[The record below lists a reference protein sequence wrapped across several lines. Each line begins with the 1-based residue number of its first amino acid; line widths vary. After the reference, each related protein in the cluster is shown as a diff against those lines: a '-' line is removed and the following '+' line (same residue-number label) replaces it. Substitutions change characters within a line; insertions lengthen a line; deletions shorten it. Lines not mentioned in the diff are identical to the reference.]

1 MRTTKE
7 LLRLKRDGHAWTS
20 DEIAEFVRGVVSGD
34 VSTAQAA
41 AFLMA
46 ACTRGLSAEETAALT
61 MSMTTS
67 GDHIARGSTSNPSVD
82 KHSTGGVGDKTS
94 LLLVPLA
101 VGCGITVPMISGRGL
116 GHTGGTVDKLE
127 SIIGYRTAYRIDEL
141 RSMLGSYGFFMVG
154 QSEDI
159 APADKILYAL
169 RDATGTVENIGLI
182 TASIL
187 SKKFAEGLDGLV
199 MDMKVGRGAF
209 MPTLEAAHALAASM
223 RDVCAHVGVATR
235 FVFSRMDRPLGRAV
249 GNFCEA
255 IEAKAALRDVR
266 TASTDLVQIT
276 EVLAQAMVMTAFPDI
291 TPEDALARVREV
303 WSSGKAYAI
312 FVDMIRAHNG
322 DWTATLSRWQRTPSI
337 TLCAEADG
345 FLADLDARAVADVG
359 MTAGVGRMRESDN
372 VDPCAGIVF
381 HASCGQAVRA
391 GDVLAVV
398 YSSDARRC
406 EAAAAQLRPLIQTT
420 TAPVEPEPSIIL
432 EVW

>member
-7 LLRLKRDGHAWTS
+7 LLRRKRDGHAWTS
-20 DEIAEFVRGVVSGD
+20 DEIAGFVRGVVSGD

-67 GDHIARGSTSNPSVD
+67 GDHIARGSTPNPGVD

-94 LLLVPLA
+94 ILLVPLA

-141 RSMLGSYGFFMVG
+141 RSLLRAHGFFMVG
-154 QSEDI
+154 QSQDI

-187 SKKFAEGLDGLV
+187 SKKFAEGLDGLI

-223 RDVCAHVGVATR
+223 RDVCAQVGVSAR

-249 GNFCEA
+249 GNLCEV
-255 IEAKAALRDVR
+255 IESEAALRDVR
-266 TASTDLVQIT
+266 AASPDLVEIT
-276 EVLAQAMVMTAFPDI
+276 EVLAQAMVMTAFPDLA
-291 TPEDALARVREV
+291 PDDALARVRHV
-303 WSSGKAYAI
+303 WSSGKAHDI
-312 FVDMIRAHNG
+312 FQDMVHVHGG
-322 DWTATLSRWQRTPSI
+322 DWGATLTQWEQTPSI
-337 TLCAEADG
+337 TLHAAADG
-345 FLADLDARAVADVG
+345 YVADLDARAVADVG
-359 MTAGVGRMRESDN
+359 MTAGVGRMRESDD

-381 HASCGQAVRA
+381 NASYGQAVRA

-398 YSSDARRC
+398 YASDTRRC
-406 EAAAAQLRPLIQTT
+406 EAAAEQLRPLLQTT
-420 TAPVEPEPSIIL
+420 TAPLETEPSIIL

>member
-20 DEIAEFVRGVVSGD
+20 DEIAGFVRGVVSGD

-46 ACTRGLSAEETAALT
+46 ACTRGLSAGETAALT

-67 GDHIARGSTSNPSVD
+67 GDHIARGFTSKPAVD

-101 VGCGITVPMISGRGL
+101 VACGITVPMISGRGL

-127 SIIGYRTAYRIDEL
+127 SIVGYRTTYRIDEL
-141 RSMLGSYGFFMVG
+141 RSMVGAYGFFMVG

-209 MPTLEAAHALAASM
+209 MPNLEAAHALAASM

-249 GNFCEA
+249 GNLCEV
-255 IEAKAALRDVR
+255 IEAEAALRDVL
-266 TASTDLVQIT
+266 TASSDLVEIT

-303 WSSGKAYAI
+303 WRSGRAASI
-312 FVDMIRAHNG
+312 FHDMVRTHGG
-322 DWTATLSRWQRTPSI
+322 DWTATAAQWEQTPSI
-337 TLCAEADG
+337 TLYAKADG

-359 MTAGVGRMRESDN
+359 MTAGVGRMRESDD
-372 VDPCAGIVF
+372 VDPCAGIVV
-381 HASCGQAVRA
+381 HASYGQAVRA

-398 YSSDARRC
+398 YSSDPRRC
-406 EAAAAQLRPLIQTT
+406 EAAAAQLRPLLQTT

>member
-1 MRTTKE
+1 M
-7 LLRLKRDGHAWTS
+7 H
-20 DEIAEFVRGVVSGD
+20 
-34 VSTAQAA
+34 
-41 AFLMA
+41 
-46 ACTRGLSAEETAALT
+46 
-61 MSMTTS
+61 
-67 GDHIARGSTSNPSVD
+67 
-82 KHSTGGVGDKTS
+82 
-94 LLLVPLA
+94 
-101 VGCGITVPMISGRGL
+101 
-116 GHTGGTVDKLE
+116 
-127 SIIGYRTAYRIDEL
+127 
-141 RSMLGSYGFFMVG
+141 
-154 QSEDI
+154 
-159 APADKILYAL
+159 
-169 RDATGTVENIGLI
+169 
-182 TASIL
+182 
-187 SKKFAEGLDGLV
+187 
-199 MDMKVGRGAF
+199 
-209 MPTLEAAHALAASM
+209 
-223 RDVCAHVGVATR
+223 DVCAHVGVATR

-255 IEAKAALRDVR
+255 IEAKAALHDVR
-266 TASTDLVQIT
+266 AASPDLVEIT

-322 DWTATLSRWQRTPSI
+322 NWTATHSQWQRTPSI
-337 TLCAEADG
+337 TLYAEADG

-406 EAAAAQLRPLIQTT
+406 EAAAAQLRPLLQTT

-432 EVW
+432 GVW